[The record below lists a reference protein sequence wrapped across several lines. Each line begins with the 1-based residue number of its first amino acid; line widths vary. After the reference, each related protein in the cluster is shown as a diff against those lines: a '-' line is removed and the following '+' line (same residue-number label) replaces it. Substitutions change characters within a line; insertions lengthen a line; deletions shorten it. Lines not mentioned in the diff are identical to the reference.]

1 MSLPQVVRCEDCLRD
16 LQGNVCFEEELR
28 GSRSFK
34 VVKVRCDKVTNRP
47 RKVIKIY
54 QIYKA
59 DISIELARN
68 SLFPFSRK
76 VDGGFNLLPVETF
89 MTDKYAFISRD
100 FVDQSL
106 AERIGTRPFLTFDEK
121 RWITFQL
128 LLAVQQLHSM
138 KTNDLRPLCHGDI
151 KPQNVLLTSWGWVLL
166 TDPAPF
172 KPTQLPSDNPS
183 VFTHVFDSS
192 RHRSCYLAPERFM
205 DPRNTHIRATG
216 DVAGGDCD
224 CGGDGYS
231 SVPGNLNLKG
241 ETSENDNDDC
251 QVIIGE
257 VADESLELSGDE
269 DVIFKHHKNS
279 SMASDIPV
287 ARHISPNSR
296 NLSGGNQTHHHSRL
310 TSGSMP
316 NVMEVSFMSDSND
329 RPLLPSMDLFS
340 VGCVLLELFTDGT
353 VPFKLSDMLHYRR
366 NQNEEISKLLESV
379 SDDDARALIE
389 KMISLKPEER
399 GTAAQHLNNHRGG
412 LFPNFFFTHLQP
424 FFQSFLDPATANP
437 AVRLRYVRQSFPKLL
452 SDLQK
457 EPPSVRGSVSLVL
470 NTLITSSLHQLKFH
484 RTDPVCTA
492 YADQS
497 LNIFTSNTPIINT
510 PVTAPPPFSP
520 LADPHEDGLICLLTM
535 VQSLPSLPLFNRLW
549 PNLIDLITN
558 NASHE
563 FRYLALD
570 ALVQSLED
578 AVSFIE
584 NLPPVYHDHSGSG
597 GQDGDVDAVIDD
609 IRFLNEFLLPS
620 LSSLANDDKA
630 EMSVAMA
637 QCLPRLIAA
646 CEKILCLVSK
656 QAYLKGVAQEEEE
669 GNTEKKVDQAD
680 AHHLFLLA
688 DSLLETDKVRD
699 WLQHRLVPLLSDN
712 CPDNFARRTLF
723 HNPKDLAKITT
734 FLGQKLTIDVILGH
748 LTTFLNAKDV
758 NVRAAFFDQVPTL
771 VSLCGEQSVP
781 LLQPLLESGLADG
794 NEIILSAC
802 LRSLVTLQRDGL
814 LEPLIAMEFIPR
826 VLNLTAHPLTHIQE
840 CCIAYITA
848 LARPALKDLTNPK
861 LSPLNDLTIEAQFN
875 EKEDPDVFLGLSLF
889 SQGMMGL
896 ADLHATLGT
905 PEIRETY
912 FKSPIGDAFSNDAV
926 LLAALHQSLA
936 PGSLENVQAR
946 ATPRQLCDELLKHL
960 RERQLIRHSMR
971 KSEHPWYPI
980 PPNDIIAE
988 VLKRLQ
994 ALDITDQTE
1003 DQLLLLT
1010 PQLESLSSLA
1020 SDPRASGTFLSR
1032 ISGGKS
1038 NRTAATATA
1047 FRVRVESKNSGQV
1060 DLPGLR
1066 LFCLPSKPFIGVRMM
1081 KCQPFSSPGLNID
1094 IRQPFRNATRS
1105 KSPTSSD
1112 TLFTSAAYPEVIAA
1126 RISEGEFALPSNLPP
1141 PNVLFS
1147 RSLSL
1152 LDDAA
1157 SLTPNDFGLSIYSCG
1172 TNGGTNSRIPFTG
1185 YLLRG
1190 DVSKTPSWVPNP
1202 RSSVPRRLRH
1212 LVHLQ
1217 EHKAGHLSLALHPLE
1232 HRFVSCSSGDGL
1244 LKIWELGHSIHDRQQ
1259 HFENEEESVLVSSD
1273 IDPRCSSCNDNNTP
1287 EDNTPATGTFIPSRS
1302 LSTYAVQPAPL
1313 SGEDRPSCKYL
1324 VWTDGGSCVA
1334 TLANR
1339 SSINLIDMTVGCQRA
1354 CFPVKINEIGS
1365 PIYLTNP
1372 SASSYSNSSDSLQAY
1387 SYCGTDRNL
1396 VIYSTAGGRI
1406 VGQDVRSYEPA
1417 WILNLGFDYG
1427 LVTCLAVHSG
1437 HTWLTAGTHRAKLI
1451 NWDLRFKCPISEFE
1465 LPKVDN
1471 FSVSFTKLKIYDVD
1485 ARSTLICAATNH
1497 LNEVVLFDLQE
1508 AQPGQSCKRQ
1518 VTATLS
1524 HNIGVNRG
1532 VKGLLVLPHS
1542 TQSKD
1547 KDGVKPLP
1555 NLVTGGDDYRLRYW
1569 NLNSPEESAVLAW
1582 EGVECRPRPRV
1593 TFVEKLKDNLKF
1605 VREYE
1610 EYPVPRR
1617 TPRQQSS
1624 QPQKSTLQPT
1634 VPEMSSYVRLEMGEV
1649 TLGHTNIISD
1659 LISLTSDGDYN
1670 FLVSAAM
1677 NGAIK
1682 IWK

>member
-1 MSLPQVVRCEDCLRD
+1 MILFIWKDAIIIIAFGMALKA
-16 LQGNVCFEEELR
+16 
-28 GSRSFK
+28 SRSN
-34 VVKVRCDKVTNRP
+34 D
-47 RKVIKIY
+47 
-54 QIYKA
+54 
-59 DISIELARN
+59 
-68 SLFPFSRK
+68 
-76 VDGGFNLLPVETF
+76 
-89 MTDKYAFISRD
+89 
-100 FVDQSL
+100 
-106 AERIGTRPFLTFDEK
+106 
-121 RWITFQL
+121 L
-128 LLAVQQLHSM
+128 LL
-138 KTNDLRPLCHGDI
+138 
-151 KPQNVLLTSWGWVLL
+151 LLNGRDQTLL
-166 TDPAPF
+166 G
-172 KPTQLPSDNPS
+172 SIGVIVWS
-183 VFTHVFDSS
+183 
-192 RHRSCYLAPERFM
+192 
-205 DPRNTHIRATG
+205 
-216 DVAGGDCD
+216 
-224 CGGDGYS
+224 
-231 SVPGNLNLKG
+231 
-241 ETSENDNDDC
+241 SENDNGDC

-257 VADESLELSGDE
+257 VADESLEFSGDE
-269 DVIFKHHKNS
+269 DAVFKQRKNS
-279 SMASDIPV
+279 SAAEDIPV
-287 ARHISPNSR
+287 ARHISPNAR
-296 NLSGGNQTHHHSRL
+296 NLSGENQTHHHHSRL

-316 NVMEVSFMSDSND
+316 NVMDVSFMLDSNG

-366 NQNEEISKLLESV
+366 NQNEEIGKLLESV
-379 SDDDARALIE
+379 SDDDARSLI
-389 KMISLKPEER
+389 KKLISLKPEER
-399 GTAAQHLNNHRGG
+399 GSAAQHLDNYRGS

-424 FFQSFLDPATANP
+424 FFQSFLDPTTANP
-437 AVRLRYVRQSFPKLL
+437 AVRLRYVRQNLPNFL
-452 SDLQK
+452 SDLQA
-457 EPPSVRGSVSLVL
+457 EPTSVRGSVSLVL

-484 RTDPVCTA
+484 RTEPVCSA
-492 YADQS
+492 YADRS
-497 LNIFTSNTPIINT
+497 LTIFSS
-510 PVTAPPPFSP
+510 TAPVISSPITAAPPSPP

-535 VQSLPSLPLFNRLW
+535 VKSLPSLALFNRLW
-549 PNLIDLITN
+549 PHLIDLIGN
-558 NASHE
+558 NNPSHE

-578 AVSFIE
+578 AVCFIE
-584 NLPPVYHDHSGSG
+584 NLPPAHHHAHSGNG
-597 GQDGDVDAVIDD
+597 GHDGDIDAVIDD

-630 EMSVAMA
+630 EMTVAMA
-637 QCLPRLIAA
+637 QCLPRLIAS

-656 QAYLKGVAQEEEE
+656 QTYWKSVAQEEEKKEEEEVGE
-669 GNTEKKVDQAD
+669 GEDTEKKVDQTD
-680 AHHLFLLA
+680 AHHLLLLA

-699 WLQHRLVPLLSDN
+699 WLQHQLVPLLSDN

-771 VSLCGEQSVP
+771 VNLCGEQSVS

-802 LRSLVTLQRDGL
+802 LRSLVTLQQDGL

-826 VLNLTAHPLTHIQE
+826 VLNLTAHPLAHIRE
-840 CCIAYITA
+840 ASSLYLCCIAYVTA

-861 LSPLNDLTIEAQFN
+861 LSPLNDLTIEAQFTEN
-875 EKEDPDVFLGLSLF
+875 EEPDVFLGLSLF

-912 FKSPIGDAFSNDAV
+912 FNSSMSLHGDGAKYCGGGGGG
-926 LLAALHQSLA
+926 
-936 PGSLENVQAR
+936 GSWSILNTQR
-946 ATPRQLCDELLKHL
+946 C
-960 RERQLIRHSMR
+960 
-971 KSEHPWYPI
+971 
-980 PPNDIIAE
+980 
-988 VLKRLQ
+988 
-994 ALDITDQTE
+994 
-1003 DQLLLLT
+1003 
-1010 PQLESLSSLA
+1010 
-1020 SDPRASGTFLSR
+1020 
-1032 ISGGKS
+1032 
-1038 NRTAATATA
+1038 
-1047 FRVRVESKNSGQV
+1047 
-1060 DLPGLR
+1060 
-1066 LFCLPSKPFIGVRMM
+1066 
-1081 KCQPFSSPGLNID
+1081 LNID
-1094 IRQPFRNATRS
+1094 IRQPTSQSRKTIRS

-1112 TLFTSAAYPEVIAA
+1112 TLSTSVAYPEVIAT
-1126 RISEGEFALPSNLPP
+1126 RISEGDFALPSNLPP
-1141 PNVLFS
+1141 PYVLFS

-1152 LDDAA
+1152 LDDTT
-1157 SLTPNDFGLSIYSCG
+1157 SLTPNDFGLSIFSCG
-1172 TNGGTNSRIPFTG
+1172 SSGGTNSRMPFTG

-1202 RSSVPRRLRH
+1202 RSSSAPRRLRH

-1217 EHKAGHLSLALHPLE
+1217 EHKPGHLSLALHPLE

-1259 HFENEEESVLVSSD
+1259 HFETEDESVLVSSD
-1273 IDPRCSSCNDNNTP
+1273 VDPMRSSCGGGGDDNTP
-1287 EDNTPATGTFIPSRS
+1287 EDNASATGAFIPSRS
-1302 LSTYAVQPAPL
+1302 LSTYAVQPPPP
-1313 SGEDRPSCKYL
+1313 PSSEEKPTCKYL

-1339 SSINLIDMTVGCQRA
+1339 SSISLIDMTVSCQRA
-1354 CFPVKINEIGS
+1354 CFPVNIDEIGS

-1372 SASSYSNSSDSLQAY
+1372 SVSSYSNISDPLQAY
-1387 SYCGTDRNL
+1387 SYSGTDRNL

-1406 VGQDVRSYEPA
+1406 VGQDVRCYEPA

-1427 LVTCLAVHSG
+1427 LITCLAVHSG
-1437 HTWLTAGTHRAKLI
+1437 HTWLTAGTHHAKLI
-1451 NWDLRFKCPISEFE
+1451 NWDLRYKCPISEFE
-1465 LPKVDN
+1465 LPKVGN
-1471 FSVSFTKLKIYDVD
+1471 FPVSFTKLKIYDVD
-1485 ARSTLICAATNH
+1485 ARSTLICAATNY

-1524 HNIGVNRG
+1524 YNSGVNRG

-1542 TQSKD
+1542 TQIKD

-1569 NLNSPEESAVLAW
+1569 NLNAPEESAVLAW

-1593 TFVEKLKDNLKF
+1593 TFVEKFKDNLKF

-1610 EYPVPRR
+1610 EYPTPRR
-1617 TPRQQSS
+1617 TTRQQSG
-1624 QPQKSTLQPT
+1624 QPQKSTSVQST
-1634 VPEMSSYVRLEMGEV
+1634 IPEMSSYVRLEMGEV

-1659 LISLTSDGDYN
+1659 LISLTSDGDSN